1 MTTATVELIGLKN
14 CDSTRRAQRWFE
26 TNGLAYRFRDIRDG
40 ESTERALALVA
51 AAADWQPFLNRRST
65 TWRALPDSAK
75 CDLDRPAALRL
86 LAAQPTLIKRPLLH
100 IGGVTLAGFD
110 AARVA
115 ELVG

>member
-1 MTTATVELIGLKN
+1 MTAATVELYGLKN

-26 TNGLAYRFRDIRDG
+26 SKQVAYRFHDIRDD
-40 ESTERALALVA
+40 ESTGRALTLIA
-51 AAADWQPFLNRRST
+51 AEADWQPFLNRRST
-65 TWRALPDSAK
+65 TWRALPDGDK
-75 CDLDRPAALRL
+75 LDLDRPAALRL

-115 ELVG
+115 ELVS